1 MKTAKNKKRCRII
14 FICGLKEVA
23 ICATMTAIACLILLF
38 AGKVQQNHAEQPTD
52 YHNHELSE
60 QISQEEWRELA
71 KQQWRE
77 EYGEFQPDLTADV
90 EAYLAKQA
98 DIYQQHIS
106 HLTENAANE

>member
-1 MKTAKNKKRCRII
+1 MKNAKNKKRWRII
-14 FICGLKEVA
+14 FLCVLKEVA
-23 ICATMTAIACLILLF
+23 ICVTMMAIAYLILFF
-38 AGKVQQNHAEQPTD
+38 AGKEQKTHAEHGTD